1 MTAGR
6 LAAAKPGATT
16 NTELYKV
23 DIESTA
29 STVMTVANQ
38 SGSAVTYRA
47 AVRDYDQIL
56 TVDGNEPSNYEFE
69 KGNPI
74 SGYKLKITPGITF
87 SEAIPATDIVSINGG
102 IAKLLDVF
110 KDTSVVNRYVQVDK
124 VYPVETISDNL
135 IGILQV
141 GETITGAV
149 SGVTGVLRGYDETLG
164 TMYLSSTDV
173 SNSATTVNVSR
184 NTGLAD
190 ATLLAISTDPA
201 AAGTEIAQIDASG
214 INTTT
219 NVLTITRGVYGT
231 SASAIPAG
239 AYVKTF
245 IDSAT
250 TTTIS
255 EGGTYAASDLTLTVT
270 DATGFLEGAFMR
282 IDNEILQ
289 IDAVAG
295 NDLTVQRGRYGT
307 SDVNHNDGAT
317 ITQLTDSGDYYL
329 NFFTEGEGVA
339 GGLSSATTNLN
350 FSQGTANIDN
360 VDKFI
365 IAEDLIGNPYRFPLS
380 GDAVSIIDAERTYR
394 YDQSDA
400 SNTGHPFRLS
410 QEFDGTQGVTGVEYT
425 TGVTKGGTAGTDG
438 FLTIE
443 VTAATAL
450 TLNTYAEPAVANT
463 EDSNAGFG
471 SSIGTVLTP
480 SYNEIYIYQLR
491 GGAWK
496 AADQFIIGGTTYTVQ
511 ANGVTPGPWGFVHD
525 FDKARNTLK
534 ISLDGASPAFA
545 VGDLF
550 YDTPT
555 TTDANRQMIEVVT
568 GKALDVDTVS
578 AADASRT
585 AGTYENLS
593 PSGGSGT
600 GLKVTVVVAPST
612 GAATVTMTNGGKN
625 YVDGE
630 VLTVTDALLAGGG
643 AANLTFAV
651 DGIGTG
657 DKAGATATTFTNV
670 EDYIAYD
677 VSVAASA
684 YDKLTGVVV
693 GPGQNVLV
701 YSSAPD
707 LSYVV
712 TGFETASEDYTFL
725 LNAKSSGDG
734 GGGAAATP

>member
-16 NTELYKV
+16 NTELYRV

-38 SGSAVTYRA
+38 SGSAATYRA

-56 TVDGNEPSNYEFE
+56 TVDGNEPSQYEFE

-74 SGYKLKITPGITF
+74 SGYKLKINPGISF
-87 SEAIPATDIVSINGG
+87 AEAIPATDIASVNGG
-102 IAKLLDVF
+102 IAKLLDVY
-110 KDTSVVNRYVQVDK
+110 KDTSVVQRYVRVDK
-124 VYPVETISDNL
+124 VYQVETLSDNL
-135 IGILQV
+135 IGILEI
-141 GETITGAV
+141 GETLTGAV
-149 SGVTGVLRGYDETLG
+149 SGVTGVLRAYDTG
-164 TMYLSSTDV
+164 TGQLYLSGTDV
-173 SNSATTVNVSR
+173 ASGATTVNVSR

-201 AAGTEIAQIDASG
+201 TAGTEILQIDASG
-214 INTTT
+214 IDTAT
-219 NVLTITRGVYGT
+219 NELTVTRSVYGT
-231 SASAIPAG
+231 TASAIPAG
-239 AYVKTF
+239 TYAKSF

-270 DATGFLEGAFMR
+270 DATGFLEGSFMR

-339 GGLSSATTNLN
+339 GSSSSATTDLN
-350 FSQGTANIDN
+350 FTQGSANIDN
-360 VDKFI
+360 ADKFI
-365 IAEDLIGNPYRFPLS
+365 IAEDLIGNPYRFPLT

-394 YDQSDA
+394 YDQSDS

-410 QEFDGTQGVTGVEYT
+410 EEFDGTQGLTGTEYT

-443 VTAATAL
+443 VTAGTAL
-450 TLNTYAEPAVANT
+450 NLNTYAEPAVANT

-471 SSIGTVLTP
+471 TSIGTVLTP
-480 SYNEIYIYQLR
+480 SYTEIYIYQLR
-491 GGAWK
+491 GGAWN

-525 FDKARNTLK
+525 FDKTRNTLK
-534 ISLDGASPAFA
+534 ISLDGDSPEFA
-545 VGDLF
+545 VGNQF

-555 TTDANRQMIEVVT
+555 TTDANRQMVEVVT

-585 AGTYENLS
+585 AGTYSDLS
-593 PSGGSGT
+593 PTGGSGS
-600 GLKVTVVVAPST
+600 GLKVTVVVAPTT
-612 GAATVTMTNGGKN
+612 GAATVTLTNGGKN

-657 DKAGATATTFTNV
+657 DKAGATATTFANA

-677 VSVAASA
+677 VSVAANA
-684 YDKLTGVVV
+684 YDKVTGVVV

-701 YSSAPD
+701 YSSAAD

-712 TGFETASEDYTFL
+712 NGFETASEDYTFL
-725 LNAKSSGDG
+725 LNAKSAGDGG
-734 GGGAAATP
+734 GGGAAAP